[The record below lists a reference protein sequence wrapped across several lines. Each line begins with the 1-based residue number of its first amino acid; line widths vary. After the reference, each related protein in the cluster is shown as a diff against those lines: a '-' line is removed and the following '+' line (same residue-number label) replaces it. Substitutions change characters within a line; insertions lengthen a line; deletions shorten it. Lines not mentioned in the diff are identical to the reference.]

1 MLVLLLVGLL
11 QGRVHSG
18 EEFREYRVNREE
30 EYREPHF
37 NVSQVFR
44 TDQSSRD

>member
-1 MLVLLLVGLL
+1 MVGLL

-18 EEFREYRVNREE
+18 EEFREYRVQWEE